1 MIGSACHCGG
11 TIFDSTC
18 DRCGP
23 TKRTRQARHRKG
35 TRKIY
40 NRRWEAF
47 RSIVGAERR
56 WLCERCKDEGKLVVG
71 KELHHI
77 TPLADGGA
85 KHDRDNVELLCKSCH
100 SRETSTAS

>member
-1 MIGSACHCGG
+1 MIGTACHCGG
-11 TIFDSTC
+11 TIKKGVC

-23 TKRTRQARHRKG
+23 QQRTAKKRKG
-35 TRKIY
+35 TRRIY
-40 NRRWEAF
+40 NRRWEQF

-56 WLCERCKDEGKLVVG
+56 WLCERCKDEGKLIVG

-77 TPLADGGA
+77 LPLADGGA
-85 KHDRDNVELLCKSCH
+85 KLDRDNVELLCKSCH